1 METPLA
7 VVTGASSGTGRA
19 ALLAFA
25 RAGHPVLGI
34 SRHMTVPDE
43 LAEYHASYASLDVA
57 DYDALASAV
66 GSAEAEFGPVGCLV
80 NSAGT
85 ADARAFSDVEPG
97 DYRREIDS
105 GLLGVLNGMKAVLGG
120 MTGRGTGTIIN
131 VSSLPDRRP
140 GPAAVACTAAKYGVR
155 AASECLR
162 EAAAARGVRVVNIA
176 PGNPGPDFLS
186 AGELAGV
193 ILWCYQLPPHI
204 CVRELAVAPTRSSF

>member
-1 METPLA
+1 MEKPLV
-7 VVTGASSGTGRA
+7 VVTDASSGIGRA

-25 RAGHPVLGI
+25 GAGHPVLGI
-34 SRHMTVPDE
+34 SRHMTVPGE
-43 LAEYHASYASLDVA
+43 LAEHHASYASLDVA
-57 DYDALASAV
+57 DYDAFASAV
-66 GSAEAEFGPVGCLV
+66 GSAEAEFGPAGCLV

-105 GLLGVLNGMKAVLGG
+105 DLLGVLNGMKVVLGG
-120 MTGRGTGTIIN
+120 MTGRGAGTIIN
-131 VSSLPDRRP
+131 VSSLSDRKT
-140 GPAAVACTAAKYGVR
+140 GPAAVGYTAAKYGVR

-176 PGNPGPDFLS
+176 PGDLLS

-204 CVRELAVAPTRSSF
+204 CVRDLAVAPTRSSF